1 LADRP
6 RSIKSFKTRKV
17 CQFCVERNMPID
29 YKAVLI
35 LKKFV
40 SDRGKI
46 VPRRRTGTCAS
57 HQRELA
63 RAIKRARLMALLPYV
78 KR

>member
-1 LADRP
+1 
-6 RSIKSFKTRKV
+6 
-17 CQFCVERNMPID
+17 MPID